1 MASIGFSKE
10 EKTLIV
16 ERLQG
21 YFRDEL
27 DQELGDFDAG
37 FLLGFISEEL
47 GPFFY
52 NQGLYDAQAVFQKSM
67 DSIVDSIYQVEKPT
81 PYGRS

>member
-1 MASIGFSKE
+1 MATVDFSRE

-16 ERLQG
+16 ERIQR

-27 DQELGDFDAG
+27 DQEIGGFDAE

-52 NQGLYDAQAVFQKSM
+52 NRGLYDAQAVFQKSM

-81 PYGRS
+81 PYGKS

>member
-1 MASIGFSKE
+1 MATFDFSRE

-16 ERLQG
+16 ERIQR

-27 DQELGDFDAG
+27 DQEMGDFDAE
-37 FLLGFISEEL
+37 FLLGFISGEL

-52 NQGLYDAQAVFQKSM
+52 NQGLYAAQAVFQKSM

-81 PYGRS
+81 PYGKS

>member
-1 MASIGFSKE
+1 MASIDFSRE

-16 ERLQG
+16 ERLQR

-27 DQELGDFDAG
+27 NQEIGEFDAE

-52 NQGLYDAQAVFQKSM
+52 NQGLYDAQAIFQKSV